1 MVEGDD
7 YERPDQHGDTFTR
20 PDPSRMTTA
29 QLLREVASSRAIV
42 EAKYEGKFESL
53 SVRLTAFEVNLN
65 ALIAIS
71 KEVQATRTQVLEA
84 RLHEMEKL
92 IANEAKAM
100 EERSLLRFNAM
111 ERHSNTLFVATER
124 AAQKLEEATEKR
136 FYAVNEFRKTLSDQ
150 VNSFLQEGEYTAQHT
165 SLDEK
170 VNTVSRTVN
179 MLMGGLI
186 LVSFAMPIFMWFA
199 QKSHEATQV
208 QLSSPSQLPLTLER
222 PRTP

>member
-1 MVEGDD
+1 MVE
-7 YERPDQHGDTFTR
+7 PDIVPR
-20 PDPSRMTTA
+20 PDPTILTTA
-29 QLLREVASSRAIV
+29 QLIREIAASRAIV
-42 EAKYEGKFESL
+42 EARYDGKFEAL
-53 SVRLTAFEVNLN
+53 SVRLTAFETNLN
-65 ALIAIS
+65 SLITIS

-92 IANEAKAM
+92 ILNEAKAM

-150 VNSFLQEGEYTAQHT
+150 VNSFLQKGEYNAQHT

-186 LVSFAMPIFMWFA
+186 LVSFAMPIVMWLT
-199 QKSHEATQV
+199 QKSHDPTQV
-208 QLSSPSQLPLTLER
+208 QLSSPPQLPLSVER